1 MKAYGWTK
9 HCVFSRFP
17 VSDLSDGKW
26 HRVALSVSA
35 KHLAVYV
42 DCSLLEKV
50 DWPHPGMRI
59 SPDGLLLV
67 GGAVQRYDTP
77 FEVSWL

>member
-1 MKAYGWTK
+1 MFLQYSE
-9 HCVFSRFP
+9 HCVSSRFP

-35 KHLAVYV
+35 KQLAVYV

-50 DWPHPGMRI
+50 DWPHPGLRI

-77 FEVSWL
+77 FEVSGL